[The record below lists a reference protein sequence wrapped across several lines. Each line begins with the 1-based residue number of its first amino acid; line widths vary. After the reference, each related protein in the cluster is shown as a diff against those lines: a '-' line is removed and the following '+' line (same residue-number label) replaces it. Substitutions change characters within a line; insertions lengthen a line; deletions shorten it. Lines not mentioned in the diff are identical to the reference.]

1 MRLESQVDGQT
12 IFNRK
17 LLPVITVRNITLVLG
32 VAASEVANRERFNVV
47 ESESAEVAT
56 LFPFTSAVC
65 CWDGWSE
72 VNHIHLL

>member
-47 ESESAEVAT
+47 TGLE
-56 LFPFTSAVC
+56 L
-65 CWDGWSE
+65 
-72 VNHIHLL
+72 NQQR

>member
-1 MRLESQVDGQT
+1 MRLESQVDIQT

-47 ESESAEVAT
+47 TGLELNQQRWPLCFCLSRLSVAGT
-56 LFPFTSAVC
+56 V
-65 CWDGWSE
+65 G
-72 VNHIHLL
+72 VR